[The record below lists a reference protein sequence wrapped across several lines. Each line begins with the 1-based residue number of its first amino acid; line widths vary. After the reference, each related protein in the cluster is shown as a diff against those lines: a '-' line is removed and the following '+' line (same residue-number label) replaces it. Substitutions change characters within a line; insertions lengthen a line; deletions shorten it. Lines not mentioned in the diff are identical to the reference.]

1 MDNKHN
7 SLYFAQKHTYV
18 FVLGHYLFLKAHS
31 FCQIMSGQIFLNIFM
46 PNRGYCLYRYIN
58 CHVMCLDQLLVSKYI
73 SRIIRMIMWEW
84 CDHKAVVNLTDPSNF
99 LALNMLLFF
108 TRPTVIMNKFQT
120 CVQSCITLLKLDKL
134 KRDLEMNS

>member
-1 MDNKHN
+1 
-7 SLYFAQKHTYV
+7 
-18 FVLGHYLFLKAHS
+18 
-31 FCQIMSGQIFLNIFM
+31 
-46 PNRGYCLYRYIN
+46 
-58 CHVMCLDQLLVSKYI
+58 
-73 SRIIRMIMWEW
+73 MWEW

-108 TRPTVIMNKFQT
+108 TRPTAIMNKFQT